1 VYAWL
6 WRHLPG
12 GPRARAAQ
20 LCVAVALVVL
30 VCFVWVFP
38 AVEALLTRNGA
49 TVGSAPQPIDR
60 GATPMATTRTGG

>member
-12 GPRARAAQ
+12 GRRARMAQ
-20 LCVAVALVVL
+20 VGLAVVLVVL

-38 AVEALLTRNGA
+38 AVSTLLDRNGA
-49 TVGSAPQPIDR
+49 TVGSAPDLIDR
-60 GATPMATTRTGG
+60 REPPVAATRCRA